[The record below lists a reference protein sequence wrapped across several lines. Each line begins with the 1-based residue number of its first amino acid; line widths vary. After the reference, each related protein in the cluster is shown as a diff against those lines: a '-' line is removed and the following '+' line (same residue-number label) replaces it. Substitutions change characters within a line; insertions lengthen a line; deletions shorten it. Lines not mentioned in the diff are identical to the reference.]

1 MPIRKELRLISNDIH
16 PVRDIH
22 RLVLN
27 QIGDYFGNDT
37 DPPPVPS
44 GTLWRGSQAGTCA
57 RQVAYA
63 TMGHESSNPITPADH
78 WRMGLGSIVHTHLS
92 PAIERWVANDMDV
105 IVHEEMETPLGEHGF
120 GHIDMVIEVAQ
131 QGATDPEENK
141 KIVVELKTINGTGFK
156 KSIQG
161 EGPRHGAVL
170 QGSLY
175 ANALNADLLVVC
187 YLAVELLSPGWAEA
201 KGFDNYGRFG
211 AEWHY
216 TPDQFVPLAKQ
227 EIERLEW
234 IAKTAHGVPGIEG
247 VPRSFSESDP
257 DIPEGAVI
265 SDPATGIWHQHQ
277 DGALIAKGKAWQCN
291 YCRYQDLC
299 VSDHHR
305 GF

>member
-1 MPIRKELRLISNDIH
+1 MPIRKELIWMA
-16 PVRDIH
+16 RDIPPVQAGS

-27 QIGDYFGNDT
+27 RIGDYFGHDT
-37 DPPPVPS
+37 DAPPVPS
-44 GTLWRGSQAGTCA
+44 GTRWRGSQAGSCA
-57 RQVAYA
+57 RQIAYA

-92 PAIERWVANDMDV
+92 PAIERWVANDSNVV
-105 IVHEEMETPLGEHGF
+105 IHEEMETPLGEHGF
-120 GHIDMVIEVAQ
+120 GHIDMVIELPNDGKKIVVD
-131 QGATDPEENK
+131 GT

-156 KSIQG
+156 RSIQG
-161 EGPRHGAVL
+161 EGPRHSALL

-175 ANALNADLLVVC
+175 ANALDADLLVIC

-216 TPDQFVPLAKQ
+216 TPDEFIPLAKQ
-227 EIERLEW
+227 EIERMEW
-234 IAKTAHGVPGIEG
+234 ITKTAHGVPGIEG

-257 DIPEGAVI
+257 DIPDGAEI
-265 SDPATGIWHQHQ
+265 ADPATGIWHHSISG
-277 DGALIAKGKAWQCN
+277 DLIGKGKAWQCN
-291 YCRYQDLC
+291 YCRYQDRC
-299 VSDHHR
+299 VDDYHK